1 MGLGEMCWLFNS
13 HWAETMGFEG
23 CIGVHQLFFFSS
35 YLQIQ
40 ARNVTTLQGQYG
52 HVGSELC

>member
-23 CIGVHQLFFFSS
+23 CIEVHQLSPPPP
-35 YLQIQ
+35 LQIQ
-40 ARNVTTLQGQYG
+40 ARNMTALQGQYG
-52 HVGSELC
+52 CVGSDRC